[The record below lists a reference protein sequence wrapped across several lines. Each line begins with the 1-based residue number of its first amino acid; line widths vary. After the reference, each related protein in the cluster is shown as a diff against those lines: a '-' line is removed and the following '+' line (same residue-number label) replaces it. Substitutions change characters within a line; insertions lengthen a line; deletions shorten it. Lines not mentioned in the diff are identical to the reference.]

1 MAEITRHFTAT
12 TFVVCQDKV
21 LLHLHKKLGIW
32 LPAGG
37 HIDRDELPEDAARR
51 EVLEE
56 TGLHVQ
62 LYQPEA
68 LIDFGDDEAMEL
80 HRPIHLLLE
89 NINPFHQHID
99 FIYYARTDSYQL
111 NPGDGEANSFRWFSR
126 KELTDNNLPMP
137 GNVKALAAEALA
149 VLGN

>member
-12 TFVVCQDKV
+12 TFVVCQDRV

-37 HIDRDELPEDAARR
+37 HIDRDELPEVAARR

-56 TGLHVQ
+56 TGLNIQ
-62 LYQPEA
+62 LYQPET
-68 LIDFGDDEAMEL
+68 LLNFGDDEAIEL
-80 HRPIHLLLE
+80 HRPVHLLLE
-89 NINPFHQHID
+89 NINPYHQHID
-99 FIYYARTDSYQL
+99 FIYYARTDTPHL
-111 NPGDGEANSFRWFSR
+111 NPAPGEANSFRWFSR
-126 KELTDNNLPMP
+126 AELAHNDLPMP

-149 VLGN
+149 LLGS

>member
-1 MAEITRHFTAT
+1 MPEITRHFTAT

-37 HIDRDELPEDAARR
+37 HIDRDELPEEAARR

-56 TGLHVQ
+56 TGLNVE

-68 LIDFGDDEAMEL
+68 PIDFGDDEAVEL
-80 HRPIHLLLE
+80 HRPAHLLLE

-99 FIYYARTDSYQL
+99 FIYYARTDSFAL
-111 NPGDGEANSFRWFSR
+111 SPDSGETQNLRWFQRHEISN
-126 KELTDNNLPMP
+126 NNLPMP
-137 GNVKALAAEALA
+137 GNVKALAIEALDTLA
-149 VLGN
+149 G